1 MHLVVF
7 DVDGTLTD
15 SSEVDA
21 KCLWQAAREVL
32 RLPTEHSPWIEDLR
46 HATDL
51 CIVSQHCENR
61 FGRPITMSEVDL
73 VRDRLVQLLQDA
85 SVARDSS
92 IRQIAGASAAL
103 SSVGAARGFAIA
115 IATGCFLVSAE
126 FKLRSAGLFDASIPM
141 AGSDNMLSREEI
153 MTYVARLAA
162 RKQSVEFNDFT
173 YVGDGVWDVR
183 ASHNLGWNFIG
194 IGPGERA
201 EALREAGALKIIPH
215 FEPTT
220 KFLDLLSTRVAQR
233 YS

>member
-153 MTYVARLAA
+153 MTYAARLAA
-162 RKQSVEFNDFT
+162 RKQNVEFNDFT

>member
-51 CIVSQHCENR
+51 CIVSQHCEDR

-162 RKQSVEFNDFT
+162 RKQNVEFNDFT